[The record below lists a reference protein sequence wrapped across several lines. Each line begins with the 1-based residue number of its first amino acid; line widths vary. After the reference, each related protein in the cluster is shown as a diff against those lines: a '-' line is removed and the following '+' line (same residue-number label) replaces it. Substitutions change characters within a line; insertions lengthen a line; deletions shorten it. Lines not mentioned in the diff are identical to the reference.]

1 MTQALI
7 LAGNAST
14 CGSWQVVGNSGAL
27 AVHAVPT
34 TSDIVLFMQ
43 RPNNRNGS
51 GDDPYLT
58 VRPFKLLEGLQEI
71 MWACNNQDA
80 HNSANRQSSGEIC
93 CLVPTVLA
101 ELAYCLRELLID
113 LKVENGTQTEIAAI
127 YNMTDNTFKPYHIR
141 EHPFCGAHTLLPDGN
156 AIIVGGVSHSSAFH
170 LRIACIC
177 I

>member
-1 MTQALI
+1 M
-7 LAGNAST
+7 
-14 CGSWQVVGNSGAL
+14 GNSGAL

-58 VRPFKLLEGLQEI
+58 VSPFKLLEGLQKS
-71 MWACNNQDA
+71 MWACNNHDA
-80 HNSANRQSSGEIC
+80 HNSVSRQSSGEIC
-93 CLVPTVLA
+93 RLVPTVSLGV
-101 ELAYCLRELLID
+101 ELINCLRELSID

-170 LRIACIC
+170 LHVACIC

>member
-1 MTQALI
+1 M
-7 LAGNAST
+7 
-14 CGSWQVVGNSGAL
+14 GNSGAL

-58 VRPFKLLEGLQEI
+58 VSPFKLLEGLQES

-80 HNSANRQSSGEIC
+80 LNGVNRQGSGEIC
-93 CLVPTVLA
+93 RLVPHCIFGCRLGS
-101 ELAYCLRELLID
+101 LSQGLID

-156 AIIVGGVSHSSAFH
+156 AIIVGGVSHSSASCLH
-170 LRIACIC
+170 IACIC